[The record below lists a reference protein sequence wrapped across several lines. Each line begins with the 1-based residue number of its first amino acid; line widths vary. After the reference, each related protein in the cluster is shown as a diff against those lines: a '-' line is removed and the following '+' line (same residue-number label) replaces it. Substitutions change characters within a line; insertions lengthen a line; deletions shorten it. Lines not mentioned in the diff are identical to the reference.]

1 MTRIKICGLFRP
13 CDIEYVNEAR
23 PDWCGFIINFPK
35 SRRSRTPA
43 QVRAL
48 RERLDRAVVP
58 VGVFVDQPAEVVAG
72 LLKDGTIA
80 AAQLHGHEGGDY
92 IAALRAL
99 APGREIWKAFK
110 IRSQADLMAAS
121 ASTADRIVLDNGCGT
136 GRTFDWSMLENF
148 RRPYLLAGGLD
159 PENISV
165 AIRTLR
171 PCGVDLSSGVETD
184 GRKDRSKILAAVA
197 AARKE

>member
-58 VGVFVDQPAEVVAG
+58 VGVFVDQPAEVVAYAREKLPRYMVPNSVRRLERLPQTPNGKIDRKG
-72 LLKDGTIA
+72 L
-80 AAQLHGHEGGDY
+80 QEQ
-92 IAALRAL
+92 AL
-99 APGREIWKAFK
+99 AR
-110 IRSQADLMAAS
+110 
-121 ASTADRIVLDNGCGT
+121 
-136 GRTFDWSMLENF
+136 
-148 RRPYLLAGGLD
+148 
-159 PENISV
+159 
-165 AIRTLR
+165 
-171 PCGVDLSSGVETD
+171 
-184 GRKDRSKILAAVA
+184 
-197 AARKE
+197 